1 MSTSLNTPS
10 LLFQNE
16 LEAVLKRLDFLVRSH
31 TSFVGTTSLARS
43 KFAPRVRT
51 WCLSEANVLYWRK
64 YLWHCWDIA
73 APGKLCPFPSSRPWP
88 HL

>member
-1 MSTSLNTPS
+1 MGRERVGTAFPHLFHVCMSTSLNTPS

-31 TSFVGTTSLARS
+31 TSFVDTTSLARS

-51 WCLSEANVLYWRK
+51 
-64 YLWHCWDIA
+64 
-73 APGKLCPFPSSRPWP
+73 
-88 HL
+88 